1 MTVENMQIE
10 AIEIE
15 RLKAAAYNPRKDLKP
30 GDIEYEKLRRS
41 MEEFGYVEPIVWN
54 SRTGNIVGGHQR
66 FKVLKELGYERIDC
80 VVLDIDDAREKAL
93 NVALNKIG
101 GEFDN
106 IKLSGL
112 LRDLI
117 DTGFDSTLTG
127 FDDDEQNQLFASIAR
142 AEGKIQED
150 AFDADKEAERIQDPV
165 SRPGDIWLIGR
176 HRLLCGD
183 STDIGQVARL
193 MDGTRAHM
201 IFTDPPWNVAYG
213 ENKHPNWK
221 QRKIMNDNMSGEEF
235 YAFLFSAFTVMGK
248 VSEPGAMLYCVMSAQ
263 EWPNCHRALTE
274 TGFHWSSTIIWY
286 KDSFV
291 LSQKDY
297 HTQFEPIFYGWLG
310 GASALCHL
318 SDRKQSD
325 VWEIPRPK
333 KSPDHPT
340 TKPIALAA
348 SAIENSSRPGDPVL
362 DLFGGSGTTLMA
374 AEQTG
379 RTAFLSELDPCYA
392 DCIAERYTRFRQSDE
407 GVFLLR
413 DGKKYSYHAARSLS

>member
-1 MTVENMQIE
+1 MENMQIE
-10 AIEIE
+10 SIEIE

-30 GDIEYEKLRRS
+30 GDIEYDKLLRS
-41 MEEFGYVEPIVWN
+41 VEEFGYVEPIIWN
-54 SRTGNIVGGHQR
+54 ERTGNIVGGHQR
-66 FKVLKELGYERIDC
+66 FKVLKYLGYERIDC
-80 VVLDIDDAREKAL
+80 VVLNIDPAREKAL

-106 IKLSGL
+106 LKLSGL

-117 DTGFDSTLTG
+117 DDGFDSTLTG
-127 FDDDEQNQLFASIAR
+127 FDDEEQNQLFASLAR
-142 AEGKIQED
+142 EEGKIKED
-150 AFDADKEAERIQDPV
+150 DFDADKEAEQIVDPV
-165 SRPGDIWLIGR
+165 SRPGDIWLLGK

-193 MDGTRAHM
+193 MDGTRAK
-201 IFTDPPWNVAYG
+201 IVFTDPPWNVDYG
-213 ENKHPNWK
+213 GATNPKYK
-221 QRKIMNDNMSGEEF
+221 DRKILNDNMSTDEF
-235 YAFLFSAFTVMGK
+235 YTFLLKAFKSMSS

-263 EWPNCHRALTE
+263 EWPTVHAALRDA
-274 TGFHWSSTIIWY
+274 GYHWSSTIIWY

-291 LSQKDY
+291 LSRKDY
-297 HTQFEPIFYGWLG
+297 MTQYEPIFYGWLG

-318 SDRKQSD
+318 ADRKQSD
-325 VWEIPRPK
+325 VWEIARPK
-333 KSPDHPT
+333 RSPDHPT

-348 SAIENSSRPGDPVL
+348 RAIENSSRPTDPVL

-379 RTAFLSELDPCYA
+379 RIAFLSELDPRYA
-392 DCIAERYTRFRQSDE
+392 DCIAERYTRFRESDE

-413 DGKKYSYHAARSLS
+413 DGKKYSYVAAQSL

>member
-1 MTVENMQIE
+1 MENMQIE
-10 AIEIE
+10 SIEIE
-15 RLKAAAYNPRKDLKP
+15 QLKAAAYNPRKDLKP
-30 GDIEYEKLRRS
+30 GDSEYEKLLRS
-41 MEEFGYVEPIVWN
+41 IEEFGYVEPIIWN
-54 SRTGNIVGGHQR
+54 SRSGNIVGGHQR
-66 FKVLKELGYERIDC
+66 FKVLKQLGYEQIDC
-80 VVLDIDDAREKAL
+80 VVLDIDMAREKAL
-93 NVALNKIG
+93 NIALNKIG

-142 AEGKIQED
+142 EEAKIKED
-150 AFDADKEAERIQDPV
+150 NFDAEKEAEAIENPV
-165 SRPGDIWLIGR
+165 SRPGDIWLLGR
-176 HRLLCGD
+176 HRLICGD
-183 STDIGQVARL
+183 STDIGTAARL
-193 MDGTRAHM
+193 MDGVRACM
-201 IFTDPPWNVAYG
+201 VFTDPPWNVDYG
-213 ENKHPNWK
+213 RAHPNWK
-221 QRKIMNDNMSGEEF
+221 KRSILNDNMSADAF
-235 YAFLFSAFTVMGK
+235 YTFLLSAFK
-248 VSEPGAMLYCVMSAQ
+248 AQASVSEPGAMLYCVMSAQ
-263 EWPNCHRALTE
+263 EWPTVHAALRE
-274 TGFHWSSTIIWY
+274 AGYHWSSTIIWY

-318 SDRKQSD
+318 ADRKQSD
-325 VWEIPRPK
+325 VWEIDRPK

-348 SAIENSSRPGDPVL
+348 RAIENSSRPGDPVL

-379 RTAFLSELDPCYA
+379 RVAFLSELDPRYA
-392 DCIAERYTRFRQSDE
+392 DCIAERYTRFMKSDE

-413 DGKKYSYHAARSLS
+413 DGEKHMYHAAFELS